1 MKKSIILSV
10 AALAVLS
17 FTLQAQERK
26 MSEAV
31 WTVMDGVSVPLPP
44 MEHPRLYIRPDGIE
58 DLKSRMGTPEGKK
71 ILSRLSNLA
80 VPRTA
85 EEEAADTDRGFR
97 YYFKMRGLTSRVQV
111 DALNYLTKGD
121 KASARAAI
129 TDMLDSL
136 RNCSFGTAQ
145 DLSRAS
151 GVMLTMGAV
160 VYDWCYPE
168 FTPEERQAY
177 VSEFIRIAG
186 RMECGYP
193 PKDNES
199 IAGHLCEWMILRDML
214 SAGIAIYDEYPD
226 MYNHVIKM
234 LYKEYIP
241 ARRYIYSGHN
251 YHQGTGY
258 ANVRLVNDF
267 ISLWTL
273 DRMGA
278 GSIYGDDMRQMMYDF
293 IYRRRPDGQVMP
305 AGDVNHNN
313 RIIPTYT
320 NPMMMA
326 ASYFS
331 DPYLQAEF
339 ERKPSMEPH
348 LLLMELL
355 WRDFSLKGKAPD
367 DLPLT
372 MYSGSPFG
380 WMIART
386 GWDKN
391 CAMVEMKVNEQFAGN
406 HQHLD
411 GGAFQ
416 IYYKGPLAL
425 DTGFYQGRKG
435 GYNSANN
442 KNYTKRTIAHNSLL
456 IYDPDEKFSCLN
468 YGGADKTE
476 FADNDGGQRM
486 PGEKWRTCRS
496 FQELLSDDFTV
507 GKTLAHGFGPDAVE
521 PDYSYLKGDITKAY
535 SAKVKDVRRS
545 FVFFNMKNAKSPA
558 VLVVFDRVVS
568 SNPAFRKYWLLHSI
582 EEPEIKEGG
591 FDVCRTRDGDSGKI
605 QCDVL
610 LPEAGNA
617 SISKV
622 GGEGYEYFVFGKNYP
637 DVQKAPDE
645 NKECGVWR
653 VEVSPE
659 KETAEDLFLNVLQ
672 LTSGDRKLPRA
683 ALVKGDGV
691 VGAAFAGR
699 AVTFS
704 ADGRRYGSAT
714 FSLPKSKTGY
724 EVLVTDME
732 PGKYTVRS
740 ASGTFELTASEEEG
754 TLWFSAAAGKV
765 TVTRQ

>member
-1 MKKSIILSV
+1 M
-10 AALAVLS
+10 
-17 FTLQAQERK
+17 QAQERK
-26 MSEAV
+26 VSEVV
-31 WTVMDGVSVPLPP
+31 WTEMDGVSVPLPP
-44 MEHPRLYIRPDGIE
+44 TEHPRLYIRPDGIDE
-58 DLKSRMGTPEGKK
+58 LKARVGTPEGRK
-71 ILSRLSNLA
+71 IISRLSSLA
-80 VPRTA
+80 VPRTPEEDAA
-85 EEEAADTDRGFR
+85 EKDRGFR
-97 YYFKMRGLTSRVQV
+97 YYFKMRGLTSRVQL

-121 KASARAAI
+121 KAAARSAI

-136 RNCSFGTAQ
+136 RNCSFGTAK

-160 VYDWCYPE
+160 IYDWCYPE
-168 FTPEERQAY
+168 FTPAERKAY
-177 VSEFIRIAG
+177 IKEFVRIAG

-214 SAGIAIYDEYPD
+214 SAGIAVYDEYPD
-226 MYNHVIKM
+226 MYNHVVKM
-234 LYKEYIP
+234 LFREYIP
-241 ARRYIYSGHN
+241 ARRYIYAGHN

-267 ISLWTL
+267 ISMWIL
-273 DRMGA
+273 DKMGA
-278 GSIYGDDMRQMMYDF
+278 GQIYGDDMRRMMYDF

-305 AGDVNHNN
+305 AGDVNHNK
-313 RIIPTYT
+313 RSPVAYT
-320 NPMMMA
+320 NPMMLA

-339 ERKPSMEPH
+339 ERKPVMEPH

-355 WRDFSLKGKAPD
+355 WRDFSLKGKSPD

-391 CAMVEMKVNEQFAGN
+391 SAMVEMKVNEQFAGN

-425 DTGFYQGRKG
+425 DTGFYQGKKG

-456 IYDPDEKFSCLN
+456 IYDPDEKFSCWN
-468 YGGADKTE
+468 YGGSDKTE
-476 FADNDGGQRM
+476 FARNDGGQRM

-496 FQELLSDDFTV
+496 FEELLSDEFTV
-507 GKTLAHGFGPDAVE
+507 GKALAHGFGPDAKE

-545 FVFFNMKNAKSPA
+545 FVFFNMKNSKSPA

-582 EEPEIKEGG
+582 EEPEIREGG
-591 FDVCRTRDGDSGKI
+591 FNVCRTLDGDSGKI

-617 SISKV
+617 SITKV
-622 GGEGYEYFVFGKNYP
+622 GGKGYEYYVFGENYP
-637 DVQKAPDE
+637 DEQKVPDE
-645 NKECGVWR
+645 TGECGRWR

-659 KETAEDLFLNVLQ
+659 KEAAEDHFLNVLQ
-672 LTSGDRKLPRA
+672 LTSGDRKLARA
-683 ALVKGDGV
+683 SLIKGNAIA
-691 VGAAFAGR
+691 GAAFAGR

-704 ADGRRYGSAT
+704 LDGRPLTSASFT
-714 FSLPKSKTGY
+714 LPKAKAGY
-724 EVLVTDME
+724 KVLVTDLE
-732 PGKYTVRS
+732 PGKYKVRTS
-740 ASGTFELTASEEEG
+740 SGTVELSASEEEG
-754 TLWFSAAAGKV
+754 ALWFSAGAGKV
-765 TVTRQ
+765 SVERIQPKATL